1 LEFLNKDNSTN
12 LSIYE
17 NETVENIIDEDS
29 KYSKNKKNRKISLFS
44 FNLNKFKSNFVD
56 YLKSLKFTYDRKS
69 IMRTP
74 CNHLFHNR
82 CLEKWLEVKNECPYC
97 RREIPIIE

>member
-1 LEFLNKDNSTN
+1 MKYHKSKKIKKFFSL
-12 LSIYE
+12 
-17 NETVENIIDEDS
+17 IDFDI
-29 KYSKNKKNRKISLFS
+29 R
-44 FNLNKFKSNFVD
+44 KFKNSVID
-56 YLKSLKFTYDRKS
+56 YLKSLRFTYERKN

-82 CLEKWLEVKNECPYC
+82 CLEKWLELKNECPYC